1 MSDSDDITRLIH
13 RWQSG
18 DNEVLDTLLP
28 RVYADLRAMAA
39 RLLGREQ
46 RQMTLQPT
54 ALVND
59 VLLRMLDGGIANLE
73 STEHLFNTAARMMRH
88 MLVDRAREADAL
100 KRGGGWQRVDLV
112 EVLNLPVPEETD
124 LGLLD
129 EAISRLEQV
138 DQRLA
143 GIVEM
148 RYFVG
153 LSVEA
158 IARVLNVDKRTV
170 YRDWAFAKAWLQAH
184 LRQDG

>member
-1 MSDSDDITRLIH
+1 MSETDDITRLIH

-18 DNEVLDTLLP
+18 DNNALDVLLP
-28 RVYADLRAMAA
+28 KVYADLRAMAA

-59 VLLRMLDGGIANLE
+59 VLLRMLDGGVASLE

-100 KRGGGWQRVDLV
+100 KRGGGWHRVDMI
-112 EVLNLPVPEETD
+112 EVLNLPVPEQTD

-129 EAISRLEQV
+129 DAIDRLEQIEP
-138 DQRLA
+138 RLA
-143 GIVEM
+143 RIVEL

-158 IARVLNVDKRTV
+158 IARVLSVDKRTV
-170 YRDWAFAKAWLQAH
+170 YRDWAFARTWLQTNLHA
-184 LRQDG
+184 DG